1 MKKIIALL
9 CIALMLVPIAALA
22 EQERIETGFSSPEE
36 AFKAYFE
43 AFRKNDV
50 NAMLSTFAVETY
62 VENVDA
68 YKQCE
73 RKQIGI
79 PYSDSTTI
87 PVTNDYI
94 KELQIMIR
102 LNQLSTTMYAQY
114 ILYSWYMGGANE
126 DYNPKNAIHI
136 KEGRQIEEYLDTY
149 SGNGFPEAIQKAEFI
164 RFTNMQELF
173 GDISYADKLVTEALQ
188 RYNADAVDFVAAFV
202 EIEGA
207 EYLMYMDCAEYD
219 GKWYNV
225 NLNGILYNLL
235 SNLRGALPYMGGL
248 MPLDNLDM
256 EDTSF

>member
-73 RKQIGI
+73 RLGFGM
-79 PYSDSTTI
+79 PYNDCTTI

-94 KELQIMIR
+94 KELLIMNR
-102 LNQLSTTMYAQY
+102 LNRLSTYMYTQY

-126 DYNPKNAIHI
+126 DYDPYVVIPTTESGKID
-136 KEGRQIEEYLDTY
+136 EYLNVY
-149 SGNGFPEAIQKAEFI
+149 SGNGFPEAMQEAEFI
-164 RFTNMQELF
+164 RFVDMQELF
-173 GDISYADKLVTEALQ
+173 EDAGYVVKGIEIAL
-188 RYNADAVDFVAAFV
+188 RTYDADAVNFVAAIV

-207 EYLMYMDCAEYD
+207 KYLMCMDCAEYD

-225 NLNGILYNLL
+225 SMSGKLNSLF
-235 SNLRGALPYMGGL
+235 GALSYGGGL
-248 MPLDNLDM
+248 IPLDEIGMGDI
-256 EDTSF
+256 SF